1 MKPDEKYQLDC
12 AQARFACDAAAFA
25 LGIKADLLVPVRG
38 TAKHAFAR

>member
-12 AQARFACDAAAFA
+12 ARDRFACEVAAFA

-38 TAKHAFAR
+38 TA